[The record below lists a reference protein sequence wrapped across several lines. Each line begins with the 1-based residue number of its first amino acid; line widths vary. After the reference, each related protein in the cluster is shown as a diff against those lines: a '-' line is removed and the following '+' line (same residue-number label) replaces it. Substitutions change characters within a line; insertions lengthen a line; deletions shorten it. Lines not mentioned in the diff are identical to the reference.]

1 MRLPFIA
8 LADFR
13 TEQRQICEEMR
24 IGIEKDFQGFKHIV
38 GKIEPDLFYPMQ

>member
-13 TEQRQICEEMR
+13 TEQRQIYEERR
-24 IGIEKDFQGFKHIV
+24 IGIEKDFQGFKRIV
-38 GKIEPDLFYPMQ
+38 GKIEPDLFDPVQ